1 MPEVLQPCWTS
12 FNSWT
17 VPDPLYLHFTH
28 AVPSAWNIP
37 LSPLSFFGSSLVSLP
52 QRCLNGLDA
61 LAMSSPNMLLLPE
74 HTLSLFTIFD
84 HLKSVDPHRWDTGSL
99 AVVSWDY
106 HGACHTGS
114 SIWNKPSGKRG
125 FQRGTNT
132 IPWPRALQIC
142 WQEGLQFWGSSLFGA
157 PGVFPL

>member
-1 MPEVLQPCWTS
+1 MPEVLQPCWTA

-28 AVPSAWNIP
+28 AVPSAWKS
-37 LSPLSFFGSSLVSLP
+37 LSPQSHSLGPLGKPSTEVP
-52 QRCLNGLDA
+52 QWAGCPSYELHNT
-61 LAMSSPNMLLLPE
+61 LLHPE
-74 HTLSLFTIFD
+74 HTLLLFTAFD
-84 HLKSVDPHRWDTGSL
+84 HLKSVDPHRWNTGSL

-132 IPWPRALQIC
+132 TPWPRALQIC
-142 WQEGLQFWGSSLFGA
+142 WREGLQFWGSSLFGA
-157 PGVFPL
+157 PGVFSL